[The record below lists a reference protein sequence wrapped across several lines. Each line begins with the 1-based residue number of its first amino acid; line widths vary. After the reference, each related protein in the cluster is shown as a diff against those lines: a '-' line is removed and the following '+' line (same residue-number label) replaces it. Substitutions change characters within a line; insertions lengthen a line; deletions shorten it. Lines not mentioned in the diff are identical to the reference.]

1 MILWGQISQ
10 FSVFMV
16 LQLLASYGKSGTLEL
31 NDNEERAIIYL
42 KNGFIEAVSVPR
54 SDHLLGS
61 RLVKAGL
68 IEAKELRK
76 IILSTRVQGEEEFLG
91 ITLMKSGAIDKN
103 AIVNVIKKQAY
114 ENTLELSNWVD
125 GTFQFLAPRMPVVF
139 PLSPH
144 INVQHLLLETSRRLD
159 EGCRP
164 TRAKAELTGEELC
177 AACTSHCTKEEK
189 EKYLCDSI
197 CLWRNMPVIVR
208 EAIYHPEINFGYGE
222 EEEEVRDLPF
232 L

>member
-16 LQLLASYGKSGTLEL
+16 LQLLASYGKSGNLEL

-42 KNGFIEAVSVPR
+42 REGFIEAVSVPR

-68 IEAKELRK
+68 IDPKELRK
-76 IILSTRVQGEEEFLG
+76 IILSSRLQGDDEFLG
-91 ITLMKSGAIDKN
+91 ITLMKSGAIDRK
-103 AIVNVIKKQAY
+103 AIVKVIEQQAY
-114 ENTLELSNWVD
+114 ENTLELSNWVE
-125 GTFQFLAPRMPVVF
+125 GTFQFSIPRMPVVF

-164 TRAKAELTGEELC
+164 TRPKAELSGEELC
-177 AACTSHCTKEEK
+177 RACTSNCNGKQR
-189 EKYLCDSI
+189 EKYLKDGI

-208 EAIYHPEINFGYGE
+208 EAIFHPEEHRFYE
-222 EEEEVRDLPF
+222 DDEEEVRDLPF

>member
-1 MILWGQISQ
+1 MILWGQINQ

-42 KNGFIEAVSVPR
+42 KDGFIEAVSVPR

-61 RLVKAGL
+61 RLVRAGL

-76 IILSTRVQGEEEFLG
+76 IILASRMQGEDEFLG
-91 ITLMKSGAIDKN
+91 ITLMKSGAINRK
-103 AIVNVIKKQAY
+103 AIVKIIEEQAY

-125 GTFQFLAPRMPVVF
+125 GTFQFSIPRLPVVF

-164 TRAKAELTGEELC
+164 SQAKAEFTGDQLC
-177 AACTSHCTKEEK
+177 HSCTSHCDKK
-189 EKYLCDSI
+189 HRDKYLRDGI

-208 EAIYHPEINFGYGE
+208 EAIFHPEAHKVNYDDE
-222 EEEEVRDLPF
+222 QEVTDLPF